1 MNVTRFHAV
10 ALRLLPLLL
19 AALQAACSTAP
30 SNRGGYYQDDGPH
43 RRPSVDV
50 STIPDAVPRIEPR
63 STGGNKPYRVFKK
76 MYYPLQESDNYNQRG
91 IASWYGKK
99 FHGKKTSNGET
110 YDMYAMTAAHKTLP
124 LPSYVRVR
132 NLNNGHTVI
141 VRVNDRGPF
150 LENRLIDLSYAAA
163 ARLGIIGG
171 GTGIVE
177 VISLTPGAIE
187 PPEPSMMATA
197 RDGGSTGNAGAIS
210 GATAR
215 DGGSTGAR
223 PLEANAGA
231 ITRAGA
237 TPMPLPTAGAVA
249 PRLYLQVGAFV
260 SQNNAEQLRQQ
271 LERAA
276 FKQVQVLA
284 TAHDKTTLYQV
295 RIGPLPSVDASDTL
309 AQRIAGHGIRNAFVT
324 VE

>member
-1 MNVTRFHAV
+1 MNVTRFHPV

-63 STGGNKPYRVFKK
+63 STGGNKPYRVFNK
-76 MYYPLQESDNYNQRG
+76 MYYPLQESDDYRERG

-177 VISLTPGAIE
+177 VVSLTPGAIE
-187 PPEPSMMATA
+187 PPEPSMM
-197 RDGGSTGNAGAIS
+197 
-210 GATAR
+210 ATAR

-237 TPMPLPTAGAVA
+237 TPMPLPTAVAVA

-295 RIGPLPSVDASDTL
+295 RIGPLPSVDASDNL